1 MKQQAPL
8 LDEETWMDVL
18 FELHKKHLPVRPMGL
33 DEDAWKD
40 DYLNGKSPEAAFF
53 SEYPEYKPEPQAAQE
68 APAPIQAPALT
79 ELEKIQSRINDS
91 GLTYANIGSILLACE
106 SSGAT
111 FFSLTHW
118 TYHRDHKTQIMI
130 LNMETGTWEIS
141 SQSLGETITLEE
153 MNKWVKGTQP
163 A

>member
-33 DEDAWKD
+33 DEAAWKD
-40 DYLNGKSPEAAFF
+40 DYLNGKSPEAVFF
-53 SEYPEYKPEPQAAQE
+53 SEYPEYKPEPPAEQE
-68 APAPIQAPALT
+68 APAPT
-79 ELEKIQSRINDS
+79 ELEKIESRIKDS
-91 GLTYANIGSILLACE
+91 GLTPANIGSIISACE

-111 FFSLTHW
+111 FFSLTNW
-118 TYHRDHKTQIMI
+118 TYHRDYKTQIMT
-130 LNMETGTWEIS
+130 LNVGTWTWEIS
-141 SQSLGETITLEE
+141 SRSLGETITLEE
-153 MNKWVKGTQP
+153 LNKLVKGTQT